1 MEEQLKLAIEYLK
14 IRSIKTNKK
23 SLPNVLKIQHAVC
36 PIFEV
41 EAVLNM
47 VLTLEF
53 EDFYN
58 EFKKEYPNTK

>member
-1 MEEQLKLAIEYLK
+1 MEDQLKLAIEYLK

-23 SLPNVLKIQHAVC
+23 NLPDFLKIQHAVC
-36 PIFEV
+36 PVFEV

-47 VLTLEF
+47 VLSLEF

-58 EFKKEYPNTK
+58 EFKKEYPNIK